1 VAKDEPFPKEV
12 VRDLI
17 GIARALYTTFK
28 AMGPAYSEQLNK
40 VTQIGAKLSR
50 ALEKGQKGGPGTW
63 NATTATL
70 MAEQAAKELGSMVDV
85 YLPAKVLIKAA
96 SGRLKRG

>member
-1 VAKDEPFPKEV
+1 MPDLPFPKEV

-17 GIARALYTTFK
+17 GITRALYVAFK
-28 AMGPAYSEQLNK
+28 GMGPAYADQLSR

-63 NATTATL
+63 NSNTATL
-70 MAEQAAKELGSMVDV
+70 MAEQAAKELGSMVDA

>member
-1 VAKDEPFPKEV
+1 MKAGCLP
-12 VRDLI
+12 
-17 GIARALYTTFK
+17 TT
-28 AMGPAYSEQLNK
+28 
-40 VTQIGAKLSR
+40 
-50 ALEKGQKGGPGTW
+50 GTW
-63 NATTATL
+63 NSNTATL